1 MSYLEHKIDIFIQN
15 SIKDRRFNNVVKN
28 KANNPKEGLIK
39 WQKTIK

>member
-15 SIKDRRFNNVVKN
+15 SIKETRFNNKVKN
-28 KANNPKEGLIK
+28 NTNNPREGKIK